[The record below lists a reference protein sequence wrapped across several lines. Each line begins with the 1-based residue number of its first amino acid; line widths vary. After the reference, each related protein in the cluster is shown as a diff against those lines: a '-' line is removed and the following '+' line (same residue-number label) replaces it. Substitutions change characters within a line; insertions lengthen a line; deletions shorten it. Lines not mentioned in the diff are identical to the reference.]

1 MPTPLEHIAVGAPL
15 LTSDEDFQSV
25 AGAIT
30 QATAQYDDGDTAIC
44 FMGHGP
50 EVESNQV
57 YGQMQQ
63 VLKEAGHDNYY
74 VGTVEAAPTLEDV
87 LAGVKDSGAHKVV
100 LQPLMIVAGDHANN
114 DMALATRT
122 VPGSGPSRTRAM
134 MGVRSDGAGRAGG
147 HPAAVRGPRPG
158 AMDTIGELK
167 TDCGRDRTGAA
178 LRGGPARLLRRKG
191 AVR

>member
-1 MPTPLEHIAVGAPL
+1 
-15 LTSDEDFQSV
+15 
-25 AGAIT
+25 
-30 QATAQYDDGDTAIC
+30 
-44 FMGHGP
+44 MGHGT

-114 DMALATRT
+114 DHGRRRGRFLEAGL
-122 VPGSGPSRTRAM
+122 PGRRAM
-134 MGVRSDGAGRAGG
+134 MWSAF
-147 HPAAVRGPRPG
+147 
-158 AMDTIGELK
+158 
-167 TDCGRDRTGAA
+167 
-178 LRGGPARLLRRKG
+178 
-191 AVR
+191 